1 MSVNLWFNENADMKK
16 IITSFALMFA
26 LTACSMND
34 VVALLATPTA
44 PPLPPTAGTLEPT
57 VFNTPSQT
65 PTVTQIPTYT
75 YTPTLIGAGDS
86 FDAPTEAGGALPT
99 LVMIPTATS
108 GPQISLFSNPGSL
121 ILSISLSSDILLWG
135 YCDAPQY
142 IDFEVRLAN
151 NLRVGYVL
159 LFLRLV
165 DKGGNQST
173 DWGAGAIM
181 TEVNDTNY
189 TYHVTPENLT
199 HYNQFRDAW
208 IEYQVVVST
217 GGLRILESSPV
228 YERSLSLM
236 RCVYI
241 EVEE

>member
-1 MSVNLWFNENADMKK
+1 MKK
-16 IITSFALMFA
+16 IISSLTLMFA

-34 VVALLATPTA
+34 VVALLATPT
-44 PPLPPTAGTLEPT
+44 LPPPPPT
-57 VFNTPSQT
+57 VSTQEATVVYTPSQT
-65 PTVTQIPTYT
+65 PTITQVPTYT
-75 YTPTLIGAGDS
+75 YTPTLVGAGNS
-86 FDAPTEAGGALPT
+86 FNTPTEAAKALPT

-108 GPQISLFSNPGSL
+108 GPQISLLSNPGSL
-121 ILSISLSSDILLWG
+121 ILSISISSDMLFWG
-135 YCDAPQY
+135 YCDAPKY

-181 TEVNDTNY
+181 TEVNDTYFN
-189 TYHVTPENLT
+189 YHVTPENLT

>member
-1 MSVNLWFNENADMKK
+1 MKK
-16 IITSFALMFA
+16 TIYSLALMFT

-34 VVALLATPTA
+34 VIALLVTPTV
-44 PPLPPTAGTLEPT
+44 PPSPSQTGETLEPT
-57 VFNTPSQT
+57 VFYT
-65 PTVTQIPTYT
+65 PTLTPTGTQIPTFT
-75 YTPTLIGAGDS
+75 STPTLVGAGNS
-86 FDAPTEAGGALPT
+86 FDAPTDEAQALPT

-108 GPQISLFSNPGSL
+108 GPQMSFFSEAGSL
-121 ILSISLSSDILLWG
+121 LLSISVSSDTLFWG
-135 YCDAPQY
+135 YCDAPKFV
-142 IDFEVRLAN
+142 DFEVRLAN
-151 NLRVGYVL
+151 NLRVRYVL

-165 DKGGNQST
+165 DKGGSQST
-173 DWGAGAIM
+173 GWGAGAIM
-181 TEVNDTNY
+181 TEVNDTYY

-228 YERSLSLM
+228 YERTLSLT
-236 RCVYI
+236 RCVPV